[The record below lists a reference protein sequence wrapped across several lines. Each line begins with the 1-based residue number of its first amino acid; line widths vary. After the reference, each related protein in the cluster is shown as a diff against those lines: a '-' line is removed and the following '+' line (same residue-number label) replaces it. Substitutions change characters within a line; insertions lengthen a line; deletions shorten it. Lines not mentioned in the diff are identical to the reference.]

1 LPWPVTGVR
10 IARIESMNGVLGRI
24 ILIAMVLDGGT
35 RQSATPNWEG
45 QILHEEDLQR
55 KIMGQDQTCDLL

>member
-35 RQSATPNWEG
+35 RAKCDIELGRPN
-45 QILHEEDLQR
+45 
-55 KIMGQDQTCDLL
+55 TA